1 MILLD
6 VAAAHAAAFDGEDR
20 SARRRIDGNIEFAD
34 LDIVVAHED
43 GCLGLQCLSPS
54 CHRVSLTAWRARSLR
69 LRDPK
74 SQESGPR
81 RATELYERARRHC
94 ESIRRSDER
103 RVGKEYV
110 STCK

>member
-74 SQESGPR
+74 SPESGPR
-81 RATELYERARRHC
+81 RATDIKNPPDGIPRQFVAQPDINRPPRQ
-94 ESIRRSDER
+94 
-103 RVGKEYV
+103 K
-110 STCK
+110 

>member
-1 MILLD
+1 MSRPPPRSTRTDTLFPDTTLFRS
-6 VAAAHAAAFDGEDR
+6 AAAFDGEER

-81 RATELYERARRHC
+81 RATD
-94 ESIRRSDER
+94 I
-103 RVGKEYV
+103 
-110 STCK
+110 

>member
-81 RATELYERARRHC
+81 RRPE
-94 ESIRRSDER
+94 ER
-103 RVGKEYV
+103 RVGKECVRTWSFRGWPAHY
-110 STCK
+110 KKK